1 MPGATRLVVSIYVLL
16 LTLSA
21 AVGAGQSPPATPL
34 ALTPAEMETFLL
46 KARIVRS
53 RDAGSG
59 VTNSRRVTLS
69 DGSLTHDAHVQ
80 VVDVEKTSFQAG
92 KASEF
97 NFKDSYRFNIAGY
110 RLATLLDLRVP
121 MSIQRSY
128 DGRPAAFTWWLD
140 DVAMDEAGRVKTQ
153 SRGPDPERTSKQLY
167 VMRVFDELIQNRDRN
182 AGNMIWTKDWTLW
195 LIDHTRAFRLDKEL
209 RKTDDLVRVE
219 RGFLARLR
227 RLDREPVR
235 KVMDGVLTGA
245 EIDAV
250 VARRNAI
257 VQHFDERIKQAGE
270 VAVLFDLD

>member
-1 MPGATRLVVSIYVLL
+1 MQGARRLVVSIYVLL

-21 AVGAGQSPPATPL
+21 AVGAGQSLPSTPL

-46 KARIVRS
+46 KARIVRT

-59 VTNSRRVTLS
+59 VTNSKRVTLS

-80 VVDVEKTSFQAG
+80 VVDVEKASFQAG

-121 MSIQRSY
+121 MSVRRTYEGHQ
-128 DGRPAAFTWWLD
+128 AAFTWWLD
-140 DVAMDEAGRVKTQ
+140 DVAMDEAGRVKSQ
-153 SRGPDPERTSKQLY
+153 SRAPDPERTSKQLY

-219 RGFLARLR
+219 RGFLARIR
-227 RLDREPVR
+227 RLDKESVRE
-235 KVMDGVLTGA
+235 VMDGVLTNP

-250 VARRNAI
+250 LARRNAL
-257 VQHFDERIKQAGE
+257 VQHFDERINKAGE
-270 VAVLFDLD
+270 VAVLFDRD